1 MLLLGGKAMTAL
13 LSAQVLGDL
22 PEDSTTVTLVPL
34 RLARMTGLV
43 GASLTS
49 FAPRYAALM
58 RDLCRARSSAAKR
71 CDWVRFRE
79 LGDEVAMIGAVI
91 AHQAQLRE
99 LVAA

>member
-1 MLLLGGKAMTAL
+1 MTAV

-22 PEDSTTVTLVPL
+22 MIDDSTSGTATVHHLP
-34 RLARMTGLV
+34 TGNLV

-79 LGDEVAMIGAVI
+79 LGEEVAMIGAVI
-91 AHQAQLRE
+91 AHQSQLRD
-99 LVAA
+99 LIAA